1 MTDAERR
8 AFERGHAY
16 AVEQMIA
23 AHDGLLAVAARY
35 EAGLLTITQHVAA
48 VVADEDRALVVGGD
62 PQITA
67 IMGEIRRVRFDGV
80 DEALTLFELEQAMG
94 EGERGAS

>member
-8 AFERGHAY
+8 AFQLGHAY

-23 AHDGLLAVAARY
+23 AHDGLLAVAAKY
-35 EAGLLTITQHVAA
+35 EAALLTITQHVAV
-48 VVADEDRALVVGGD
+48 VVADEHRELEVGGD
-62 PQITA
+62 PRISA

-80 DEALTLFELEQAMG
+80 DEALALFELEQAMS
-94 EGERGAS
+94 EADR